1 MIKNIL
7 SSNVIYVLSKKKKQ
21 TSLTFEHFRRSHQTS
36 ELLVRGSHNHLLK
49 GGLKNG

>member
-1 MIKNIL
+1 MIKNL
-7 SSNVIYVLSKKKKQ
+7 LCNNVIYVLSEIQ
-21 TSLTFEHFRRSHQTS
+21 NETSLTFEHFRRSHQTS